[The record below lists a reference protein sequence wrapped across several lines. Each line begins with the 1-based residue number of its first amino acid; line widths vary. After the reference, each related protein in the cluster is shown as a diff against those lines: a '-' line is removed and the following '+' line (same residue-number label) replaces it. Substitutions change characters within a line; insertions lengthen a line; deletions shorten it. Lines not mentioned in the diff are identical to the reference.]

1 MSGMATMFLHCKF
14 KLYRKG
20 KNPLE
25 SRGSANGGGIRG
37 CLCAWRDADTASL
50 YSEDREDADL
60 VHLDGVLSF
69 NLDALMRASAYVL
82 GKSGVGIVYKAVMDG
97 GIIVAV
103 RRLGE
108 GGEQK
113 SKEFEELVR
122 TIHHMKHPHVVRL
135 HSYYWA
141 PDEKLLIY
149 DFLPNGSL
157 ETALH
162 GRTEGPLP
170 WDTRLR
176 ICRGAAL
183 GIAYIHECSPRKHVH
198 GDIKPNNILLDNNW
212 DSRISDFGLQRLLS
226 LVGTV
231 PGKEG
236 ELRKTDSQRG
246 SSVSP
251 APAVSPVAAKLVD
264 VLPNTRV
271 TLAELGRK
279 ISRRRSSTSHS
290 TETASVP
297 HLLGLYQAPETAT
310 AKKPSQ
316 KSDVYSFGVV
326 LLEVLTGRSPFAQL
340 AAGELDLVT
349 WTRQAL
355 HEKRPYTDIFDPYLV
370 KGSID
375 ESEMIE
381 ILQVALAC
389 LAINPDNRPKMRHVA
404 NFFEHL

>member
-1 MSGMATMFLHCKF
+1 MAGMFLQCKF
-14 KLYRKG
+14 KLHRKG
-20 KNPLE
+20 KSSLE
-25 SRGSANGGGIRG
+25 PRNSAIRGGIRG
-37 CLCAWRDADTASL
+37 RLCAPWSEADTASVD
-50 YSEDREDADL
+50 SEDREDADL

-69 NLDALMRASAYVL
+69 NLEALMRASAYVL

-113 SKEFEELVR
+113 CKEFEDLVR
-122 TIHHMKHPHVVRL
+122 VIHHMKHPHVVRL

-149 DFLPNGSL
+149 DYLSNGSL

-170 WDTRLR
+170 WDSRLR
-176 ICRGAAL
+176 ICKGAAL

-212 DSRISDFGLQRLLS
+212 DARISDFGLQRLLS
-226 LVGTV
+226 LVGAV
-231 PGKEG
+231 SGKEVEVKKG
-236 ELRKTDSQRG
+236 DSQRG

-251 APAVSPVAAKLVD
+251 APIVPPAGDSVSKFAD
-264 VLPNTRV
+264 
-271 TLAELGRK
+271 TLQNLNPSGTFAELGRK
-279 ISRRRSSTSHS
+279 ISRRRSTTSQSTD
-290 TETASVP
+290 TAATP

-310 AKKPSQ
+310 AKKPNQ

-349 WTRQAL
+349 WTRLGLQ
-355 HEKRPYTDIFDPYLV
+355 EKRPHSDIFDPYLV
-370 KGSID
+370 KSTTD

-381 ILQVALAC
+381 TLQVSTDSLST
-389 LAINPDNRPKMRHVA
+389 LSTSYS
-404 NFFEHL
+404 E